1 MRDFNSARLCLMSD
15 IPFVLLA
22 FFVLGSYVQTVTGFA
37 FGLVV
42 MSAAALFS
50 LVSLEVAAF
59 AVSVLSLINSVT
71 GLAGGL
77 WREAKIKMLL
87 VFFLG
92 SIPATA
98 YGVYLL
104 SRLESDALHWLQL
117 CLGLTIML
125 ACGKSLIKPKKN
137 PTDSKTWAFFLCGG
151 FAGVLGGLFATA
163 GPPIS
168 YLMYRQPVSLSVIR
182 ASLLSVFFISC
193 LTRIGIT
200 TVAGQVTMEM
210 IWLSVI
216 GVPCVLVATLV
227 AKRYPPN
234 VPPETIKRAAM
245 VLLFLSGISLSLK
258 AVL

>member
-1 MRDFNSARLCLMSD
+1 MSD

-125 ACGKSLIKPKKN
+125 ACGMSLIKPKKN
-137 PTDSKTWAFFLCGG
+137 PTDSKPWAFFLCGG

-234 VPPETIKRAAM
+234 VPPEMIKRAAM

>member
-1 MRDFNSARLCLMSD
+1 MSD

-125 ACGKSLIKPKKN
+125 ACGMSLIKPKKN
-137 PTDSKTWAFFLCGG
+137 PTDSKPWAFFLCGG

-227 AKRYPPN
+227 ATRYPPN
-234 VPPETIKRAAM
+234 VPPEMIKRAAM

>member
-1 MRDFNSARLCLMSD
+1 MSD
-15 IPFVLLA
+15 VSFVLLA

-59 AVSVLSLINSVT
+59 AVSVLSLINCVT

-77 WREAKIKMLL
+77 WRQANFKALSVFLL
-87 VFFLG
+87 S

-104 SRLESDALHWLQL
+104 GSLEGDALHWLQL
-117 CLGLTIML
+117 VLGMTIIF
-125 ACGKSLIKPKKN
+125 ACSMGLVKAKKN
-137 PTDSKTWAFFLCGG
+137 QTHSKPWVFFLFGG

-163 GPPIS
+163 GPPVS
-168 YLMYRQPVSLSVIR
+168 YLMYRQPVSLNVIR
-182 ASLLSVFFISC
+182 ASLLSVFVISC
-193 LTRIGIT
+193 LSRIAIT
-200 TVAGQVTMEM
+200 TVAGQVTLEM
-210 IWLSVI
+210 IWLSII
-216 GVPCVLVATLV
+216 GMPCVLITTLL

-234 VPPETIKRAAM
+234 VPPEVIKRVAM
-245 VLLFLSGISLSLK
+245 FLLLLSGVSLSLK
-258 AVL
+258 ALV

>member
-1 MRDFNSARLCLMSD
+1 MNE

-22 FFVLGSYVQTVTGFA
+22 FFILGSYVQTITGFA

-50 LVSLEVAAF
+50 LVPLDVAAF
-59 AVSVLSLINSVT
+59 VVSVLSLINSVT

-77 WREAKIKMLL
+77 WREAKVKVLL

-92 SIPATA
+92 SIPATVF
-98 YGVYLL
+98 GVYLL
-104 SRLESDALHWLQL
+104 SSLESGALHWLQL
-117 CLGLTIML
+117 FLGITIML
-125 ACGKSLIKPKKN
+125 ACGMSLIKPKKN
-137 PTDSKTWAFFLCGG
+137 PTESKPWAFFLCGG
-151 FAGVLGGLFATA
+151 FAGVLGGLFSTA

-168 YLMYRQPVSLSVIR
+168 YLMYRQPVSLNVIR

-193 LTRIGIT
+193 LTRIGMT
-200 TVAGQVTMEM
+200 AVAGQVTMEM

-216 GVPCVLVATLV
+216 GIPCVFFATLF

-245 VLLFLSGISLSLK
+245 ILLFLSGISLSLK
-258 AVL
+258 AVF